1 MTVSTDLPKSIQGLG
16 KDEGPQDSPSPAQWV
31 DALVQEALQHRAV
44 KHPYLQALAAGSLP
58 DPQLALRDFAQH
70 YYGYSIHFPRYLTAL
85 ISRLEYPGHRRDL
98 LANLSEESGHYEA
111 DELEKLRHIGI
122 EPDWILGIPHPDL
135 FRRFSQAL
143 GVDHGIPAA
152 DHIEVVCWREMF
164 LAVMLGG
171 TPAEAVG
178 ALGLGTETIVA
189 AIYQPFVA
197 AIARLNTLQPRDM
210 VFFPLHTLVDDHH
223 QATLRA
229 LAVDFADTPT
239 SRADLAKGMHKALS
253 LRNSFWDWLYQ
264 RALDGPKAE

>member
-1 MTVSTDLPKSIQGLG
+1 MSVLTDLPKSIQEFG
-16 KDEGPQDSPSPAQWV
+16 KEEAPQDHLIPAQWV

-44 KHPYLQALAAGSLP
+44 NHPYLRALAAGSLP

-70 YYGYSIHFPRYLTAL
+70 YYGYSSHFPRYLTAL
-85 ISRLEYPGHRRDL
+85 ISRLECSGHRRDL
-98 LANLSEESGHYEA
+98 LDNLSEESGHYETE
-111 DELEKLRHIGI
+111 ELGKLRRIGI

-143 GVDHGIPAA
+143 GVDHSSPAS

-164 LAVMLGG
+164 LAVLSDG
-171 TPAEAVG
+171 TPAEALG
-178 ALGLGTETIVA
+178 ALGLGTETIVS
-189 AIYQPFVA
+189 AIYKPFVA

-210 VFFPLHTLVDDHH
+210 VFFPLHTLVDDNH

-229 LAVDFADTPT
+229 IAVDFADTPT
-239 SRADLAKGMHKALS
+239 SRADLAKGMHKALI

-264 RALDGPKAE
+264 RALDGPKAG

>member
-1 MTVSTDLPKSIQGLG
+1 
-16 KDEGPQDSPSPAQWV
+16 
-31 DALVQEALQHRAV
+31 V

-58 DPQLALRDFAQH
+58 DPQFTLRDFAQH

-85 ISRLEYPGHRRDL
+85 ISRLECPRHRRDL
-98 LANLSEESGHYEA
+98 LDNLSEESGHYEA
-111 DELEKLRHIGI
+111 YELEKLRHIGI

-135 FRRFSQAL
+135 FRRFRQAL
-143 GVDHGIPAA
+143 GVDQGTPAL

-164 LAVMLGG
+164 LALLSGG

-189 AIYQPFVA
+189 TIYQPFVA
-197 AIARLNTLQPRDM
+197 AIARLNTLQSRDM

-229 LAVDFADTPT
+229 IAVDFADTPT
-239 SRADLAKGMHKALS
+239 SRVDLAKGMHKALA

-264 RALDGPKAE
+264 RALSGPMAEYTQCTTTSRWCIITKTES